1 MGWFRAFG
9 GCRSLSK
16 TLAVTQLLTDWQ
28 AGKEKALDALTPYL
42 YDELRRLA
50 QSYMAGERSSH
61 TLQATALV
69 HEAYVRLVGTDAAWQ
84 DRVHFFAIAAQVMR
98 RILVDHARAKARTK
112 RGGGID
118 ALPLHESLVLSP
130 ETEPEIVALDE
141 ALDRLTQKDEQMA
154 KIVELLFFG
163 GLTYEE
169 AAAALDISRSTLIRK
184 LNFAKAW
191 LRDALADE

>member
-1 MGWFRAFG
+1 M
-9 GCRSLSK
+9 SNSS
-16 TLAVTQLLTDWQ
+16 AVTQLLTDWR
-28 AGKEKALDALTPYL
+28 AGDEKALDALTPYV
-42 YDELRRLA
+42 YSELRRLA

-69 HEAYVRLVGTDAAWQ
+69 HEAYVRLVGTDVDWRN
-84 DRVHFFAIAAQVMR
+84 RVHFFAIAAQVMR
-98 RILVDHARAKARTK
+98 RILVDHARTRARTK

-130 ETEPEIVALDE
+130 ETEPEIVALDD
-141 ALDRLTQKDEQMA
+141 ALDELAGKDPQLA
-154 KIVELLFFG
+154 KVVELIFFG

-169 AAAALDISRSTLIRK
+169 AAAALNVSRSTLIRQ

-191 LRDALADE
+191 LGDAMSDE